1 MKKEPLYIIKV
12 GGNIIDDE
20 DKLNS
25 FLTSFVH
32 VKGKKILVHGGG
44 KIATKLAEELNIPQ
58 QMVDGRRITDSE
70 TLKVVTMVYAGYIN
84 KQIVATLNSLK
95 VTSIGLTGV
104 DAGFIKAHKINHP
117 SIDFGFVGEVE
128 AVDTNFL
135 LSLINLDLT
144 LVIAPIT
151 QDDSG
156 QLLNTNADTI
166 AQEIAK
172 AMSEKMEITLVYSF
186 EKKGVLKDIDDE
198 ESFIPMIN
206 LACFEKMKEE
216 HTIFAGMIPKLDNAF
231 EAIGAGVNKVIIG
244 DASNLQELLDG
255 KSGTVIC

>member
-1 MKKEPLYIIKV
+1 
-12 GGNIIDDE
+12 
-20 DKLNS
+20 
-25 FLTSFVH
+25 
-32 VKGKKILVHGGG
+32 
-44 KIATKLAEELNIPQ
+44 
-58 QMVDGRRITDSE
+58 VD
-70 TLKVVTMVYAGYIN
+70 
-84 KQIVATLNSLK
+84 
-95 VTSIGLTGV
+95 
-104 DAGFIKAHKINHP
+104 
-117 SIDFGFVGEVE
+117 

-144 LVIAPIT
+144 LVVAPIT
-151 QDDSG
+151 QDENG

-186 EKKGVLKDIDDE
+186 EKKGVLKNIDDE

>member
-1 MKKEPLYIIKV
+1 MERLTIVKV
-12 GGNIIDDE
+12 GGKVVE
-20 DKLNS
+20 DKDSLEQLLAQFS
-25 FLTSFVH
+25 MIR
-32 VKGKKILVHGGG
+32 GKRILVHGGG
-44 KIATKLAEELNIPQ
+44 LLATNLAEKLGIET
-58 QMVDGRRITDSE
+58 QMVEGRRITDAA
-70 TLKVVTMVYAGYIN
+70 TLEVVTMVYAGLVN
-84 KQIVATLNSLK
+84 KNIVAGLQAKGCNA
-95 VTSIGLTGV
+95 IGLTGADLNV
-104 DAGFIKAHKINHP
+104 IRAVKRPVKT
-117 SIDFGFVGEVE
+117 IDYGYVGDIMGVNTSELRMLLNEEV
-128 AVDTNFL
+128 VP
-135 LSLINLDLT
+135 
-144 LVIAPIT
+144 VMAPIT
-151 QDDSG
+151 HDGKG